1 MDGVIVDFESGLAQQ
16 SEQTLKEY
24 EGRHDEVPGLFGVM
38 KPMPGAMDAVRRL
51 NEYYDCYILSTAPWK
66 NRRTRLSQNTNN
78 VQRKRFRITGNPS
91 RFEMSAHRGKISFS
105 ASTKSSPDQYR

>member
-24 EGRHDEVPGLFGVM
+24 EGRHDEIPGLFGVM
-38 KPMPGAMDAVRRL
+38 KPML
-51 NEYYDCYILSTAPWK
+51 
-66 NRRTRLSQNTNN
+66 
-78 VQRKRFRITGNPS
+78 QRKRFRITGNPS

-105 ASTKSSPDQYR
+105 ASTKSSPDQTVLF